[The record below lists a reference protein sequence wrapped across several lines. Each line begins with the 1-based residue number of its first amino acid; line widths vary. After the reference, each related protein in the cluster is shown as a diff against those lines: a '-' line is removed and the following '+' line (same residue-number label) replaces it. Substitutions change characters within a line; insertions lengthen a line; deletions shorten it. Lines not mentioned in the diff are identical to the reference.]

1 MVNGIF
7 VAENVHGAEEDD
19 KLFLVLEV
27 GVEISGNSSHFREK
41 FYNDLQKVEKLSN
54 SGLILSLF
62 L

>member
-1 MVNGIF
+1 MVNGEF
-7 VAENVHGAEEDD
+7 MPENVHGTEEDD
-19 KLFLVLEV
+19 ILFLEV
-27 GVEISGNSSHFREK
+27 GVEISGYSSHFREK

>member
-7 VAENVHGAEEDD
+7 VAEKVHGAEEDD
-19 KLFLVLEV
+19 KLFLEV
-27 GVEISGNSSHFREK
+27 GVEISGDLSHFREK